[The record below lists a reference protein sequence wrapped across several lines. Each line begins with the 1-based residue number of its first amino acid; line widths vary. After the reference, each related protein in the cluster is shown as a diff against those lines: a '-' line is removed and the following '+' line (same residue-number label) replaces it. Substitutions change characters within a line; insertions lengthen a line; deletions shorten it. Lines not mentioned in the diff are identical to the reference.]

1 MDVSIYSNGNITKSV
16 ISEKLTD
23 SIWAITDIL
32 NREPFDVAIRHVFM
46 TIRDRHFPECDGFI
60 SSFDQNTLELLT
72 FEQRVK
78 HSHAHMNNIFGYTIR
93 ENSIYISNQAEYDN
107 NVSLSPNH
115 LHIKRVITV
124 PMKHQR
130 IVGIICMANKNTD
143 FTHEDAQI
151 LAGISKIISVY
162 MWNYLE
168 VKMRDISV
176 IHKLCTSIRTPM
188 MSISGAIDILK
199 RTFSKPEKDV
209 SHILSIIDMSSQ
221 NIVTILED
229 IVYYSELAANK
240 FVVKNSN
247 FKVSELIAETV
258 YEIKEKKN
266 DVVLNNRLTQDC
278 IHTDRRLLKYIL
290 TVLLNNANTYTDNGS
305 IKLTVNLL
313 PFEGSLSDYRDSTL
327 QIQIED
333 SGIGIPFQ
341 DQNLVFDEFYRRN
354 VTEENQYSSG
364 LKLPICKRIC
374 NRLNGDI
381 VVSSNLQTG
390 TCFTFTINVRV
401 TPDINYVLEQYG
413 SQLRRGTVLV
423 IQNNVESRL
432 NIYNSYLSFGIPVYL
447 CSSLRDV
454 YEFSRLHEV
463 SLLITDTPD
472 IEATKYEL
480 SIRELNY
487 PICATHIKHMS
498 ATTRDENSYYTFD
511 TKNFDRID
519 LLLMTQSAIKSRE
532 NSPII
537 VSKSGPTDRS
547 ILVVEDGPDNLYILI
562 QLLNILGYNNIDT
575 AKDGAEAL
583 NLLLRKSY
591 DIVLIDNIMPGMTGI
606 EVAVEF
612 GNLCKE
618 PLTHFAIISAGITDS
633 DIATLHSVGVIHTLM
648 KPYGLEE
655 LRILLS
661 NI

>member
-1 MDVSIYSNGNITKSV
+1 MDVSIYNNGNITKDV

-23 SIWAITDIL
+23 SIWRITDIL
-32 NREPFDVAIRHVFM
+32 NREPFDVAIRHVYLA
-46 TIRDRHFPECDGFI
+46 IRDSHFPECDGFI
-60 SSFDQNTLELLT
+60 SSFDQGALELLT
-72 FEQRVK
+72 FEKRVK
-78 HSHAHMNNIFGYTIR
+78 HTHSHMNNIFGYTIR
-93 ENSIYISNQAEYDN
+93 ENSIYISNQAEQDN

-130 IVGIICMANKNTD
+130 IVGIICMANKTTD
-143 FTHEDAQI
+143 FTLEDAQI
-151 LAGISKIISVY
+151 LAGISKIVSVY

-168 VKMRDISV
+168 VKMRYISV

-188 MSISGAIDILK
+188 MSISGSIDILK

-240 FVVKNSN
+240 FIIKNTN
-247 FKVSELIAETV
+247 FKVSELISETV

-266 DVVLNNRLTQDC
+266 DIVINNRLTQDY
-278 IHTDRRLLKYIL
+278 ILTDRRLLKYIL
-290 TVLLNNANTYTDNGS
+290 SVLLNNANTYTENGN
-305 IKLTVNLL
+305 IRVTVNLS
-313 PFEGSLSDYRDSTL
+313 PFEGSSSDYRDSTL

-333 SGIGIPFQ
+333 SGVGIPFQ
-341 DQNLVFDEFYRRN
+341 DQNLVFDEFYRGN

-381 VVSSNLQTG
+381 VVSSNLHKG
-390 TCFTFTINVRV
+390 TCFTFTVNVRV
-401 TPDINYVLEQYG
+401 TPDINYILEQYG

-432 NIYNSYLSFGIPVYL
+432 NIYNSYISFGIPVYL

-463 SLLITDTPD
+463 SLLITDTTD

-480 SIRELNY
+480 SIREMNY
-487 PICATHIKHMS
+487 PICTTHIKHMS
-498 ATTRDENSYYTFD
+498 TTTRDENSYYLD
-511 TKNFDRID
+511 TRNFDKVD

-532 NSPII
+532 NSLII
-537 VSKSGPTDRS
+537 SSKNGPTDRS

-562 QLLNILGYNNIDT
+562 QLLNILGYSNIDT
-575 AKDGAEAL
+575 AKDGGEAL

-618 PLTHFAIISAGITDS
+618 PLTNFAIISAGITDS